1 MKRAALI
8 SALLVTIAASG
19 CKSQQASM
27 DTTNAKLDKPSAR
40 EGKQIPQ
47 FDLANV
53 AGGSIKNSDL
63 KGKVT
68 VIDFWATWCE
78 PCQVEIPK
86 YNELRQKYAGK
97 DVEIVGVTI
106 ESGSLADIKPK
117 VEEFQMAY
125 PVVVGDDKVVEGFG
139 GIIGYPTTFLVS
151 KDGTIYK
158 KFLGSPPGKQEQL
171 EKDIDALLVEH

>member
-8 SALLVTIAASG
+8 SALLLIIAAPG
-19 CKSQQASM
+19 CKNQPAAV
-27 DTTNAKLDKPSAR
+27 DTTDAKLVAR
-40 EGKQIPQ
+40 EGKQMPQ

-78 PCQVEIPK
+78 PCQVEIPR

-106 ESGSLADIKPK
+106 ESGSLEDIKPK

-125 PVVVGDDKVVEGFG
+125 PVVVGNDKVVEGFG
-139 GIIGYPTTFLVS
+139 GIIGYPTTFIVS
-151 KDGTIYK
+151 KDGTIFK
-158 KFLGSPPGKQEQL
+158 KILGSPPGKQEQM
-171 EKDIDALLVEH
+171 EKDIDALLIEH

>member
-1 MKRAALI
+1 MTRVVLL
-8 SALLVTIAASG
+8 SALLLTISAAG
-19 CKSQQASM
+19 CKNQSAST
-27 DTTNAKLDKPSAR
+27 DTTQKKLIAR

-53 AGGSIKNSDL
+53 AGGSIKDSDL

-125 PVVVGDDKVVEGFG
+125 PVVVGNDKVVEGFG
-139 GIIGYPTTFLVS
+139 GIIGYPTTFIVT

-158 KFLGSPPGKQEQL
+158 KILGSPPGKQEQM
-171 EKDIDALLVEH
+171 EKDIDALLDEH